1 MKSYISEFLGTFFLV
16 LFGCGAMVAL
26 NFLVGAMSVLP
37 LGFTTLAVAI
47 AFGTTMTVMYYTFE
61 KNSGSHF
68 NPAVSLAVFLDG
80 GFNRA
85 KDFIIYMIMQFAGAI
100 AAIATIWLVTGQKS
114 TLGQIGYGD
123 ASPLYLGTVS
133 VAVVELI
140 ASFAFVLIYL
150 AVKENENTKKSA
162 GLLIGLALTAVYAF
176 SIPYTSG
183 GVNPARILA
192 PAVFT
197 LGDTIKQ
204 APILV
209 LVPFLGAALAF
220 LVFRGLISD
229 RPLRNKEKDKNKEP
243 KEKKKWFK
251 KKNKLVQDAATDFMP
266 ETEIKKEI

>member
-26 NFLVGAMSVLP
+26 NFLVGAMSMLP